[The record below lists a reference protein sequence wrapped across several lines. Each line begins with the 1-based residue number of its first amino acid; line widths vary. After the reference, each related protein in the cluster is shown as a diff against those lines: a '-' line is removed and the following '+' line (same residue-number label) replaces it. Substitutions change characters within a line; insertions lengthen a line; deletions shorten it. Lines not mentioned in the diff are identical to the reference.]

1 MIGARDLGVALGG
14 ERVLDGVSLSV
25 DAGELVGLVGPNG
38 AGKTT
43 LVRALNGTL
52 DPGAGER
59 ELDGDRVAGLSR
71 RAVAR
76 RVATVP
82 QEATFSFEFTV
93 EAAVEMGRTP
103 YVSRF
108 GRTDRDDADAVRAAM
123 ERAGVAGFADRSVT
137 TLSGGERQRVLF
149 ARALAQETPALLLDE
164 PTASLDINHQVRTLR
179 LVRDAVEGGGADG
192 AGKAALA
199 AIHDLNL
206 AARFCDRLILL
217 ADGRVRAEGDPEAV
231 LGDPALA
238 EAFGVRVALNRD
250 PAVGSPL
257 VTALED
263 GEGDRTTAGVD
274 ARGAERAS
282 GDEEDG
288 GGGERDG
295 DRDDGGDD
303 DGDGGGDNEDG
314 DDGDGNGDDAGTR
327 VEADR
332 GGGGDTD
339 AGGDGGSDRADRRS
353 DR

>member
-1 MIGARDLGVALGG
+1 MIDARGLTVALGG

-52 DPGAGER
+52 APRSGTVVV
-59 ELDGDRVAGLSR
+59 DGDRVADLPR

-108 GRTDRDDADAVRAAM
+108 GRTDAADAEAVRDAM
-123 ERAGVAGFADRSVT
+123 ARAGVAEFADRSVT

-149 ARALAQETPALLLDE
+149 ARALAQSTPALLLDE
-164 PTASLDINHQVRTLR
+164 PTASLDINHQLRTLR
-179 LVRDAVEGGGADG
+179 LVREAVEG
-192 AGKAALA
+192 GKAALA

-206 AARFCDRLILL
+206 AARFCDRLVLL
-217 ADGRVRAEGDPEAV
+217 AGGRVRAEGEPEAV
-231 LGDPALA
+231 FGDPELA
-238 EAFGVRVALNRD
+238 EAFGVRTALNRD

-257 VTALED
+257 VTALEGDEGED
-263 GEGDRTTAGVD
+263 GSGPPTGDR
-274 ARGAERAS
+274 R
-282 GDEEDG
+282 
-288 GGGERDG
+288 RD
-295 DRDDGGDD
+295 R
-303 DGDGGGDNEDG
+303 
-314 DDGDGNGDDAGTR
+314 
-327 VEADR
+327 
-332 GGGGDTD
+332 
-339 AGGDGGSDRADRRS
+339 
-353 DR
+353 